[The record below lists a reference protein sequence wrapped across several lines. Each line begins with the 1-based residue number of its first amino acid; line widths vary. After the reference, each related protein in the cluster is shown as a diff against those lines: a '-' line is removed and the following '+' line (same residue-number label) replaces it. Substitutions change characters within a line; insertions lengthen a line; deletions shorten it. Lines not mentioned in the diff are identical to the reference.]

1 MGDYEE
7 SGPSEDACG
16 VEDGGVGRCRG
27 GGGSGGE
34 QRREE
39 VQREKTHV
47 GFVWRFPV
55 WSWGCRALRPYGTVL
70 TLSTI
75 RSTQGTS

>member
-27 GGGSGGE
+27 GGGGAGGNNGE
-34 QRREE
+34 RKFKERK
-39 VQREKTHV
+39 RT
-47 GFVWRFPV
+47 W
-55 WSWGCRALRPYGTVL
+55 ALFGDFQFGRGVAGRCGRTVPY
-70 TLSTI
+70 
-75 RSTQGTS
+75 